1 MVVKPNSFSFSA
13 AFGFTFAKYT
23 KRALICPFFYIEI
36 KVLQANLYFW
46 HFQYGQKRI
55 RQEAHPEFVVLVLL
69 LFSAKAFASIVLIA
83 SEFCPGRKKI
93 KNKMAKHIEGISL

>member
-13 AFGFTFAKYT
+13 AFLASSATLQ

-46 HFQYGQKRI
+46 HFQYGQRI
-55 RQEAHPEFVVLVLL
+55 RQEFAHPEFVDFGVVAIFLQRLL
-69 LFSAKAFASIVLIA
+69 HQLF
-83 SEFCPGRKKI
+83 
-93 KNKMAKHIEGISL
+93 